1 METKNETN
9 IKFVGFAN
17 QSINGKNVQSS
28 GIHINSDGKDVDVNA
43 FNNGK
48 MYYMHLNN
56 DDISNLL
63 SKPSSIEPLATRL
76 MNDFS
81 LSNDTQLEKK
91 IPAIY
96 LRDLTPYYATKSHK
110 RYSKHKKSK
119 KRRHLNISKSNSK
132 SNSKSKSKTRKN
144 RKNKKINLEPD
155 SYSGLKMTESIDRT
169 IF

>member
-81 LSNDTQLEKK
+81 LSNDAQLEEK
-91 IPAIY
+91 IPTLY
-96 LRDLTPYYATKSHK
+96 LREETPYYINESHK

-119 KRRHLNISKSNSK
+119 KRRHSNI
-132 SNSKSKSKTRKN
+132 SKSKSKSKSKRKFKRIRN
-144 RKNKKINLEPD
+144 RKINLEPK
-155 SYSGLKMTESIDRT
+155 SHSGTKKTESIDRT

>member
-63 SKPSSIEPLATRL
+63 SKPSSTEPLATRL

-119 KRRHLNISKSNSK
+119 KRRHLNISKRK
-132 SNSKSKSKTRKN
+132 SKSKSKTRKN
-144 RKNKKINLEPD
+144 RKNKKIYLEPD
-155 SYSGLKMTESIDRT
+155 THSETKKNRSN
-169 IF
+169 

>member
-81 LSNDTQLEKK
+81 LSNDTQLEEK

-119 KRRHLNISKSNSK
+119 KRRHSNI
-132 SNSKSKSKTRKN
+132 SKSKSKSKRKFKRIRN
-144 RKNKKINLEPD
+144 RKINLEPK
-155 SYSGLKMTESIDRT
+155 SHSGTKKTESIDRT

>member
-1 METKNETN
+1 
-9 IKFVGFAN
+9 
-17 QSINGKNVQSS
+17 
-28 GIHINSDGKDVDVNA
+28 
-43 FNNGK
+43 
-48 MYYMHLNN
+48 
-56 DDISNLL
+56 
-63 SKPSSIEPLATRL
+63 

-81 LSNDTQLEKK
+81 LSNDTQLEEK

-119 KRRHLNISKSNSK
+119 KRRHLNISKS
-132 SNSKSKSKTRKN
+132 KSKSKTRKN

-155 SYSGLKMTESIDRT
+155 SHSGLKMTESIDRT

>member
-96 LRDLTPYYATKSHK
+96 LRELTPYYATKSHK

-119 KRRHLNISKSNSK
+119 KRRHLNISKSKSK
-132 SNSKSKSKTRKN
+132 NKSKSKTRKN

>member
-1 METKNETN
+1 METKNENN

-76 MNDFS
+76 MNDF
-81 LSNDTQLEKK
+81 
-91 IPAIY
+91 Y
-96 LRDLTPYYATKSHK
+96 LRNDAK
-110 RYSKHKKSK
+110 
-119 KRRHLNISKSNSK
+119 
-132 SNSKSKSKTRKN
+132 
-144 RKNKKINLEPD
+144 LE
-155 SYSGLKMTESIDRT
+155 E
-169 IF
+169 

>member
-96 LRDLTPYYATKSHK
+96 LRELTPYYATKSHK

-119 KRRHLNISKSNSK
+119 KRRHSNI
-132 SNSKSKSKTRKN
+132 SKSKSKSKRKFKRIRN
-144 RKNKKINLEPD
+144 RKINLEPK
-155 SYSGLKMTESIDRT
+155 SHSGTKKTESIDRT